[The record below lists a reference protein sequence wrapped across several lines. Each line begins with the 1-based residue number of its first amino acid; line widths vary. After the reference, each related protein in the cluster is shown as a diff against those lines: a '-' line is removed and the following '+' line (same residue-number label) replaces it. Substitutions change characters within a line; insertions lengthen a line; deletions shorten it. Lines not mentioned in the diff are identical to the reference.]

1 MFGVRE
7 KKARTSKKSQG
18 KSGEKENEQKLC
30 HDYILDVHRDRRNQ
44 KSFNSDTQNLPKSI
58 LTQGKIF
65 RDKDWLTNTLKG

>member
-18 KSGEKENEQKLC
+18 KSGERENEQKLC

-44 KSFNSDTQNLPKSI
+44 FCNERGAFGLH
-58 LTQGKIF
+58 
-65 RDKDWLTNTLKG
+65 